1 VVKKGLMND
10 EIIISLSRNKILLI
24 FLGCLIF
31 VVFGIWFLNDPE
43 KFANGSYRP
52 RSSEFIQIVGIV
64 AVVFFGICGIF
75 SFKKLF
81 DKKDGLIINQK
92 GITDNSSG
100 TSIGLIKWSDIIGIG
115 IAQVH
120 SQKFIMLEVS
130 NPEYYIGLKKNKIGK
145 MAMRANYDKFGSPIS
160 ISANSL
166 KTNFSELKAL
176 IENRFENYNAEKT
189 HHNNVYKK

>member
-1 VVKKGLMND
+1 MNK
-10 EIIISLSRNKILLI
+10 EIIIPLSKTKILLLFI
-24 FLGCLIF
+24 VAIAF
-31 VVFGIWFLNDPE
+31 VIFGIWFLNDPE
-43 KFANGSYRP
+43 KFANSSYRP
-52 RSSEFIQIVGIV
+52 RSSEFIQIIGIV
-64 AVVFFGICGIF
+64 AVIFFGICGIF
-75 SFKKLF
+75 AFKKLF
-81 DKKDGLIINQK
+81 DKKNGLVINDN

-100 TSIGLIKWSDIIGIG
+100 TSVGLIKWNDIIGIG

-130 NPEYYIGLKKNKIGK
+130 NPEYYIDLKKNKIGK

-166 KTNFSELKAL
+166 KTNFEELKTM
-176 IENRFENYNAEKT
+176 IDNRFENYNAGIT

>member
-1 VVKKGLMND
+1 MVHLKKNELMND
-10 EIIISLSRNKILLI
+10 EIIIPLSRNKILLI
-24 FLGCLIF
+24 FLGCLMF

-64 AVVFFGICGIF
+64 SLAFFGICGIF
-75 SFKKLF
+75 AFKKLF
-81 DKKDGLIINQK
+81 DKKEGLIINK
-92 GITDNSSG
+92 DGITDNSSG
-100 TSIGLIKWSDIIGIG
+100 TSVGLIKWNDIIDIG

-120 SQKFIMLEVS
+120 SQKFIMIKVS
-130 NPEYYIGLKKNKIGK
+130 NPEHYIDLKKNRIGK

-166 KTNFSELKAL
+166 KTNFADLKAL
-176 IENRFENYNAEKT
+176 IEKYYEKNAPQQR
-189 HHNNVYKK
+189 V